1 MFEEAIKLCF
11 ARDVTTVSVIQRE
24 QERGINSCPNW
35 PYIRCFVPIYE
46 KPDLELGV
54 STVLVPRQRH
64 VSFENEKFEDKIDYD
79 ERSACTYT
87 LCHVSSCSSIVRVA
101 CVPVHYGRLPPLC
114 LNCAIV

>member
-11 ARDVTTVSVIQRE
+11 ARDVSTVSVIQRE
-24 QERGINSCPNW
+24 LERGINSCPNW

-79 ERSACTYT
+79 ERSE
-87 LCHVSSCSSIVRVA
+87 
-101 CVPVHYGRLPPLC
+101 LPSFDYMFDLSM
-114 LNCAIV
+114 LDDWEDNLVDIA